1 MAVVI
6 SSDSLRAL
14 GSEQSYERGL
24 AYANEGRVG
33 TVSQHGRAVRATVAG
48 REPYGVR
55 LDLDEDEEALTGDCS
70 CPMGAEGAF
79 CKHCIAVA
87 IVWSAH
93 GPEYRIEGAVEPKGD
108 YTEQARTLSRD
119 DLVELVAGQAERH
132 PGVAAELCARAGML
146 RDPDDSTV
154 QSMRA
159 RIAEVLSDD
168 GAANPDVYYEAEALC
183 EELAFL
189 VHTAASEAAVTLVEE
204 AMRRWTVISVLEN
217 DMPEVRDLEVW
228 LTDILHEARHLLS
241 VRNGDAG

>member
-6 SSDSLRAL
+6 SPDSLRAL
-14 GSEQSYERGL
+14 GSDQSYERGL
-24 AYANEGRVG
+24 AYANDGRVG
-33 TVSQHGRAVRATVAG
+33 TVSQHGRTVRATVAG

-55 LDLDEDEEALTGDCS
+55 LDLDENDDALTGHCS

-79 CKHCIAVA
+79 CKHCVAVA

-93 GPEYRIEGAVEPKGD
+93 GPEYRIEAAVEPKGD
-108 YTEQARTLSRD
+108 YTEQARNLSRD
-119 DLVELVAGQAERH
+119 DLVELVAGQAEQH
-132 PGVAAELCARAGML
+132 PGVAAELCARAGIL

-168 GAANPDVYYEAEALC
+168 EAADPEAYYEAEALV

-189 VHTAASEAAVTLVEE
+189 VHTAASEAVVALVEE
-204 AMRRWTVISVLEN
+204 TMRRWTVISVLGN

-228 LTDILHEARHLLS
+228 LTDILQEARHLLS
-241 VRNGDAG
+241 VRNDVAG